1 MYQAQAY
8 QAYQQNQVMTAPP
21 EKLVAMLYEGA
32 VRFLNQAAKAC
43 QERKTEETHRNLVK
57 AQAII
62 AELMSNVNR
71 DTGEIGE
78 NLFRL
83 YDFMY
88 HRLIEANIKKDVQMI
103 LEVKEL
109 VESLKETWQEAI
121 RLAKE
126 ATQSNPG
133 NLAAS
138 K

>member
-8 QAYQQNQVMTAPP
+8 RAYQQNQVTTAPP

-32 VRFLNQAAKAC
+32 VRFLTQAATAC
-43 QERKTEETHRNLVK
+43 REKNIEETHRNLTK

-88 HRLIEANIKKDVQMI
+88 NRLIEANIKKDLQMI

-121 RLAKE
+121 RLAKGT
-126 ATQSNPG
+126 APSNPNYMAG
-133 NLAAS
+133 S

>member
-8 QAYQQNQVMTAPP
+8 QAYQQNQVTTAPP

-32 VRFLNQAAKAC
+32 VRFLTQAATAC
-43 QERKTEETHRNLVK
+43 QEKKIEETHQNLVK

-62 AELMSNVNR
+62 VELMSNVNR

-83 YDFMY
+83 YDFMH
-88 HRLIEANIKKDVQMI
+88 HRLIEANIKKDLQMI

-109 VESLKETWQEAI
+109 MESLKETWLEAI
-121 RLAKE
+121 RLAKGV
-126 ATQSNPG
+126 AQPNPD
-133 NLAAS
+133 NMAVS
-138 K
+138 R

>member
-32 VRFLNQAAKAC
+32 VRFLTQAAQAC
-43 QERKTEETHRNLVK
+43 EARNIPEAHQNLIK
-57 AQAII
+57 AQNII

-71 DTGEIGE
+71 DVGEVGE
-78 NLFRL
+78 NLFLL

-88 HRLIEANIKKDVQMI
+88 RRLVEANVKKDVKII

-109 VESLKETWQEAI
+109 VESLRDTWQEAV
-121 RLAKE
+121 RLAKGS
-126 ATQSNPG
+126 AQA
-133 NLAAS
+133 AAS